1 LREQLPADW
10 QAVLKDEFEKPYFKK
25 LEKFVA
31 EQRAAGPVYP
41 PAEDVFNAF
50 KATPFD
56 QVKVLLLGQ
65 DPYHGA
71 GEAHGMCFS
80 VKPGVKIPPSLVNAY
95 KELQDDLGFKPVS
108 HGYLASWANQGVFLL
123 NTVLT
128 VKANEANSHR
138 EQGWETF
145 TDAVIKA
152 LNARPKPLVCL
163 LWGKPA
169 QTKEALIDGKRHR
182 ALKSGHPSPLSS
194 KSFFGTK
201 PFSGANAAL
210 KELGQTPVNWQLPDN
225 PAQVAA

>member
-128 VKANEANSHR
+128 VKANEANSPG
-138 EQGWETF
+138 EQGGGRCA
-145 TDAVIKA
+145 DAVIRA
-152 LNARPKPLVCL
+152 RTARPKPLVCL

-169 QTKEALIDGKRHR
+169 QAKESLIDSRRHR
-182 ALKSGHPSPLSS
+182 IIKSGHPAPPMAS
-194 KSFFGTK
+194 KTFLGTK
-201 PFSGANAAL
+201 PFSSANAAL
-210 KELGQTPVNWQLPDN
+210 KEL
-225 PAQVAA
+225 